1 MQYISVTCTL
11 RWFLKE
17 LMAEFTRHWV
27 EAQTNWKNTSRI
39 IKSLKHHW
47 LEVDDYRKKNDKECR
62 HQVDVRVVPDMISLL
77 STHTCRHAFACS
89 MPDDGRAAMQTTSTE
104 SHPIVTDWLNRTEPL
119 WWLAENMPSDLAC
132 CWEVAGSSNKAQR
145 ARSEVADRSTGG
157 DSY

>member
-1 MQYISVTCTL
+1 M
-11 RWFLKE
+11 
-17 LMAEFTRHWV
+17 
-27 EAQTNWKNTSRI
+27 I
-39 IKSLKHHW
+39 IG
-47 LEVDDYRKKNDKECR
+47 KKNDKECR
-62 HQVDVRVVPDMISLL
+62 HQVDVRVVPDMLSLL

-132 CWEVAGSSNKAQR
+132 CWEVAGSSNEAQR

-157 DSY
+157 DSYKLRQTKKKTAAATGQGSYNIGWIGHQHIFICIVAELD